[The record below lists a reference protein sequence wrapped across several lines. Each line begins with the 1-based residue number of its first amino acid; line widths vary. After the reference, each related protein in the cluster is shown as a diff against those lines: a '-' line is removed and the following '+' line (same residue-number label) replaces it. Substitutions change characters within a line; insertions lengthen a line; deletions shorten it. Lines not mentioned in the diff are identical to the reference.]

1 MAFTYTKEDALTSAR
16 IWGISAAIGACF
28 CSLVLV
34 VIAGLYTRP
43 STRKFLNR
51 VSFRIMVYALAC
63 NMLYGIATAVCAF
76 QTADSRGCGFSV
88 WLIMLTL
95 QCSSW
100 LMFGIALNLQLVLV
114 HGLNGHTMEKFYIL
128 GALVIAIGVTVPPL
142 ATKQYGWDPL
152 NEACW
157 MTATEPKK
165 RLRWQLGCQVIWSLF
180 AAVGETIV
188 FITVLV
194 HMFRHQFVHGRRI
207 QNASRALK
215 GPAPVDAKTRTMKH
229 ATAYRKV
236 IIRISFYPM
245 VSIVLNGITVGC
257 DLFLS
262 VSGSISTQTDL
273 NVSTLNN
280 LMYGL
285 RPSIYALLAIS
296 DPALIRAVRSLLHRD
311 SSSIDHSSRDRPL
324 SYAPTVSVKRPMTVH
339 IELEELR
346 KTDDGKTPP
355 PPPPSPRS
363 EFKLDLDSPI
373 KAEFGMAADVAEAE
387 EGRRSRLERVIEER
401 TAEAVERD
409 ERKNFKTQI

>member
-1 MAFTYTKEDALTSAR
+1 MAFTYTKEDALTSY

-28 CSLVLV
+28 CFLVLV
-34 VIAGLYTRP
+34 LIAALYTRP

-63 NMLYGIATAVCAF
+63 NMVHGIATAVCAF
-76 QTADSRGCGFSV
+76 QTANSRGCGFSV
-88 WLIMLTL
+88 WVILLTL

-100 LMFGIALNLQLVLV
+100 LIFGIALNLQLV
-114 HGLNGHTMEKFYIL
+114 HGQNGHTMEKFYIL
-128 GALVIAIGVTVPPL
+128 SALVIAISVTVPPL

-157 MTATEPKK
+157 MTATEPKT

-188 FITVLV
+188 FITVSV
-194 HMFRHQFVHGRRI
+194 YMFRHQFVHGRRI
-207 QNASRALK
+207 QNASRVLI
-215 GPAPVDAKTRTMKH
+215 GSAPVDAKTRTMKH
-229 ATAYRKV
+229 ATTYRKV

-245 VSIVLNGITVGC
+245 ASMILNGITVGC
-257 DLFLS
+257 DLFVTSARCRIL
-262 VSGSISTQTDL
+262 ILHLD
-273 NVSTLNN
+273 N

-285 RPSIYALLAIS
+285 RPSIYALLAVS

-311 SSSIDHSSRDRPL
+311 SSSIDSGDRPL
-324 SYAPTVSVKRPMTVH
+324 SFAPSTLSHKRPMTLH
-339 IELEELR
+339 IELEELH
-346 KTDDGKTPP
+346 KKYGGKTPP

-363 EFKLDLDSPI
+363 EFKMDLDSPI
-373 KAEFGMAADVAEAE
+373 QAEFDKVADAEEAW
-387 EGRRSRLERVIEER
+387 EGRRTQLERVIEER
-401 TAEAVERD
+401 TAQAVERV